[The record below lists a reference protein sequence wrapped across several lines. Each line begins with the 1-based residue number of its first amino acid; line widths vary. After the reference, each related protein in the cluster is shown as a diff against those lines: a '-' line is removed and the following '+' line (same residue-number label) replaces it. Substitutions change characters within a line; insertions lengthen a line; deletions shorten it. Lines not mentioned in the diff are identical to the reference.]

1 MRLRVHSRMESSE
14 VNGPGRR
21 AVIWLQGCSLRC
33 PGCWN
38 PNTHSS
44 LAGSDFDVRGL
55 VAWIESLYTVT
66 GISGITISGGEPL
79 EQAPGLAEFV
89 ERVRSQF
96 PNFSIGLFS
105 GYSEAEL
112 NRGAFRSFTGATD
125 KEKSPL
131 WQRVVQT
138 LDFAVLGRYNASL
151 PSENSMVTSK
161 NQRLRVYSNRHS
173 FADFAPQLVEVT
185 VDDLGLTQITG
196 FPVNGA
202 VSR

>member
-38 PNTHSS
+38 PTTHSNTS
-44 LAGSDFDVRGL
+44 GFDFDVETL
-55 VAWIESLYTVT
+55 LAWIESLRKVA
-66 GISGITISGGEPL
+66 GISGITISGGEPM
-79 EQAPGLAEFV
+79 EQAPGLTEFL
-89 ERVRSQF
+89 ESVRCEI
-96 PNFSIGLFS
+96 PTLSIGLFS

-112 NRGAFRSFTGATD
+112 NRGGFRCFPDATAEG
-125 KEKSPL
+125 KRAL
-131 WQRVVQT
+131 WRRVVRT

-151 PSENSMVTSK
+151 PSDGSMVTSN
-161 NQRLRVYSNRHS
+161 NQCLRLYSNRHPL
-173 FADFAPQLVEVT
+173 ADFGPQLVEVT

-202 VSR
+202 VRC

>member
-1 MRLRVHSRMESSE
+1 MRLRVHSRLESSE

-38 PNTHSS
+38 PNTHSRA
-44 LAGSDFDVRGL
+44 AGFDFDIRDL
-55 VAWIESLYTVT
+55 VAWIESLFKVT
-66 GISGITISGGEPL
+66 GISGITISGGEPM

-89 ERVRSQF
+89 ERVHYQF
-96 PNFSIGLFS
+96 PNLSIGLFS
-105 GYSEAEL
+105 GYSDAEL
-112 NRGAFRSFTGATD
+112 NRGAFRCFTDATD
-125 KEKSPL
+125 EEKSSL
-131 WQRVVQT
+131 WQRVVRT

-151 PSENSMVTSK
+151 PSEDPLVTSN
-161 NQRLRVYSNRHS
+161 NQRLRLYSNRHS
-173 FADFAPQLVEVT
+173 FADFGPQLVEVI
-185 VDDLGLTQITG
+185 VDVLGLTQITG